1 MALSTALTM
10 YSNRELYY
18 NKNTKYYLEMRL
30 LNMKEYLE
38 YLEKL
43 NSLVD
48 VNEIIF
54 KSARATVIKDR
65 KRSWDWT
72 FWLSL
77 LVGILSIGGTIVTMV
92 NYYYHQ
98 GTWLTPLVVG
108 MMCVLSW
115 ALSTVAAS
123 KSIEYYNVLLD
134 LEYASPVDSSYAIVR
149 NTIIDDGNEFMKK
162 LFEWERLYALTE
174 DERLKCKYVLEVIRS
189 LRADFEIIESGR
201 NK

>member
-1 MALSTALTM
+1 
-10 YSNRELYY
+10 
-18 NKNTKYYLEMRL
+18 
-30 LNMKEYLE
+30 MKEYLE

-43 NSLVD
+43 NLLVD

-54 KSARATVIKDR
+54 KLARATIIKDR

-77 LVGILSIGGTIVTMV
+77 LVGILSISGTIVTIV

-98 GTWLTPLVVG
+98 GTWLTPLLIG
-108 MMCVLSW
+108 TMCVLSW
-115 ALSTVAAS
+115 VLSIVAAS

-162 LFEWERLYALTE
+162 LFEWEHLYALIE
-174 DERLKCKYVLEVIRS
+174 GERLKYKYVLEVIRS
-189 LRADFEIIESGR
+189 LRVDFEIIESR
-201 NK
+201 VKW